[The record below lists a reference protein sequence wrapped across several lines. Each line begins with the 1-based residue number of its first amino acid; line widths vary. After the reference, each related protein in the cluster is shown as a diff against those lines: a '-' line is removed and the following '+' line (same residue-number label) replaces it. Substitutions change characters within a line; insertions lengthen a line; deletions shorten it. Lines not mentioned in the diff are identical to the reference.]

1 MLRRDG
7 SAKRAAALGVVFLL
21 ACLAPWPRLG
31 SLYASACCAVFNALT
46 DGVTFGAD
54 AVVQFAPGAEALLA
68 GKPYPLWHAI
78 AAVSSVSTQATTHFG
93 LNLRAVG
100 YVPTV
105 TFVALVLAWPL
116 HRRRSW
122 VAAAVGFALVQVYFG
137 FSIAL
142 PMLLALSSERVG
154 AVALDSSTQ
163 SFVRMIFEAF
173 VVPPAMSY
181 AIPGVLY
188 AFVAFIGSGGA
199 PYVKAH
205 ESRSLLSGF
214 RKGRALSTA
223 DRGALPVK

>member
-1 MLRRDG
+1 MLRRDAP
-7 SAKRAAALGVVFLL
+7 AKRATALGLVFLL
-21 ACLAPWPRLG
+21 ACLSPWPRLG

-46 DGVTFGAD
+46 DGATLGTD
-54 AVVQFAPGAEALLA
+54 ASVHFAPGTEALLA

-78 AAVSSVSTQATTHFG
+78 AAVSSVSSGATTHFG

-122 VAAAVGFALVQVYFG
+122 IATAVGFALVQVYFG

-154 AVALDSSTQ
+154 AVALDSTAQ
-163 SFVRMIFEAF
+163 SLVRMIFEAF
-173 VVPPAMSY
+173 VVPPAISY
-181 AIPGVLY
+181 AVPAVLY
-188 AFVAFIGSGGA
+188 AFVAFIGSGGT
-199 PYVKAH
+199 PYVKVH

-214 RKGRALSTA
+214 RKVRTLTTA
-223 DRGALPVK
+223 ARNALPVK